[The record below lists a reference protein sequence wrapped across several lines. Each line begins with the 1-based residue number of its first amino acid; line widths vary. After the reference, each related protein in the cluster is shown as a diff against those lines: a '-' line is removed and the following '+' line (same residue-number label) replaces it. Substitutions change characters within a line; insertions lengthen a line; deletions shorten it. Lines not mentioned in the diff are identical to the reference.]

1 MSAGECQTSNR
12 NEYDDKDDEKNPP
25 ALDEGDIQLLKTY
38 GTGPYT
44 HSIKATEDDIKKYQ
58 DKVKELI
65 GIKESDTGLSIPSQ
79 WI

>member
-38 GTGPYT
+38 VLPAPIHIALKRPKTISR
-44 HSIKATEDDIKKYQ
+44 SIRTK
-58 DKVKELI
+58 
-65 GIKESDTGLSIPSQ
+65 
-79 WI
+79 